1 MLCYAWRMNDP
12 LKLVVVANDPLT
24 RAGLASLLANQ
35 ADCEVIGQFDNT
47 IFDTAVLDTADSDND
62 LETADAF
69 IWDTGWDPTA
79 DLPDELFVDRP
90 VVALVTDEEQ
100 AADVWAAGVRALL
113 PRYME
118 VEQLYWATRAA
129 VAGLVVLA
137 PGLNPL
143 RSVGETAEEVLL
155 DDLTPREKEVL
166 QLVAEGLTNKAIAHQ
181 LSISEHTVKFHVNAI
196 MSKLNAQSRTE
207 AVVRATRLGL
217 ILL

>member
-1 MLCYAWRMNDP
+1 MDDP
-12 LKLVVVANDPLT
+12 LKLIIVANDPLT
-24 RAGLASLLANQ
+24 RAGLASLLASFL
-35 ADCEVIGQFDNT
+35 DCEVIGQFDNT
-47 IFDTAVLDTADSDND
+47 IFDTLATDNE

-79 DLPDELFVDRP
+79 DLPDEIMADRP

-100 AADVWAAGVRALL
+100 AAEVWAAGVRAIL
-113 PRYME
+113 PRYTE
-118 VEQLYWATRAA
+118 VEQLYWAARAA

-143 RSVGETAEEVLL
+143 HSLSETADEVLL